1 MIQVF
6 RWPRFNGPAVRAT
19 VDWWDA
25 VLAPV
30 LLAWSVVADQAEPF
44 SVALLLLTLPVLVR
58 RRWPTGA
65 AAATSAGIALS
76 TVWPITS
83 PQTAASSAT
92 GRSAVPADTT
102 RSVPVVR
109 GVSSLRK
116 KMTRPF
122 S

>member
-1 MIQVF
+1 MRPTMAL
-6 RWPRFNGPAVRAT
+6 RWPAVRAT

-65 AAATSAGIALS
+65 AVATAAGIA
-76 TVWPITS
+76 V
-83 PQTAASSAT
+83 
-92 GRSAVPADTT
+92 
-102 RSVPVVR
+102 
-109 GVSSLRK
+109 
-116 KMTRPF
+116 
-122 S
+122 